1 LQEEEKGI
9 SGTQEKKQ
17 ENRIK
22 MPSIT
27 KTLGAVVAGLAAFAS
42 AAPGAPKLTRS
53 QMKIHEV
60 MKRQNQLAAAAG
72 LTDLDILQLCVTPY
86 PPPLNRP

>member
-1 LQEEEKGI
+1 
-9 SGTQEKKQ
+9 
-17 ENRIK
+17 
-22 MPSIT
+22 MPSIS
-27 KTLGAVVAGLAAFAS
+27 KTLGAVVGGLAAFAS

-72 LTDLDILQLCVTPY
+72 LTDLDILQLYVLHHHHH
-86 PPPLNRP
+86 PLP

>member
-1 LQEEEKGI
+1 
-9 SGTQEKKQ
+9 
-17 ENRIK
+17 
-22 MPSIT
+22 MPSIS
-27 KTLGAVVAGLAAFAS
+27 KTLGAVVGGLAAFAS

-72 LTDLDILQLCVTPY
+72 LTDLDILQLYVLHHH
-86 PPPLNRP
+86 PPPLNPITNALQRPHPRAP

>member
-1 LQEEEKGI
+1 M
-9 SGTQEKKQ
+9 QEK
-17 ENRIK
+17 ENRNFRKRRRSRKTNTIK
-22 MPSIT
+22 MPSIS
-27 KTLGAVVAGLAAFAS
+27 KTLGAVVGGLAAFAS

-72 LTDLDILQLCVTPY
+72 LTDLDILQLYVLHHR
-86 PPPLNRP
+86 PLP